1 MDSGTIFSVRRNTE
15 EYDAGENKP
24 VYHPFPKSL
33 RQYTL
38 LSEVKSNST
47 IRMIHRATELYHSN
61 YIRSKFTIEKR
72 RKITRSN
79 PPKQQQCHCWE
90 ICKEEEC
97 IICEQL
103 RMNSTW
109 KGLHVAKLCL
119 QHRWACL
126 LTSMW
131 SMVCA
136 SRRGLELGDLQSP
149 FQHKPFYSSVIFIC
163 IHIYTFANHANGFPE
178 GLQENTK
185 ASRDFSRFPKKLA

>member
-1 MDSGTIFSVRRNTE
+1 MVVFSPSIPESLLFRVGWRLPCNVQHRDTDTVSTSTDGRGQQQRGHTPRRTKGTPNSPPTGDAVHLPLLHQYYSRLQRSPEGTSVLQKMDSGTIFSVRRNTE

-79 PPKQQQCHCWE
+79 PPKQQQCHC
-90 ICKEEEC
+90 
-97 IICEQL
+97 
-103 RMNSTW
+103 
-109 KGLHVAKLCL
+109 
-119 QHRWACL
+119 
-126 LTSMW
+126 
-131 SMVCA
+131 
-136 SRRGLELGDLQSP
+136 
-149 FQHKPFYSSVIFIC
+149 
-163 IHIYTFANHANGFPE
+163 
-178 GLQENTK
+178 
-185 ASRDFSRFPKKLA
+185 